1 LQSGATA
8 LEYARTSSPASK
20 LMTRTGPLSAITVLD
35 MSQGIAGPSCGGYF
49 AEHGARVIKIEPPE
63 GDWMRHL
70 GTRIDGMSSQAIAYN
85 RGKESLAID
94 LRKPEGRDV
103 ALKLAERAEVAIES
117 ARPGVFERLGLGFE
131 ALKARNPDIIYVSV
145 SGWGQRGPNR
155 ERPMVDTIGQAVSG
169 FMSAARSREGA
180 PVKVDVPFIDAFTG
194 LYAFQAASMA
204 LWGKAKGSGARH
216 IDISLMQAAAHV
228 QAPNILE
235 YGFVGRPPGLL
246 NPPAGNYRTKDG
258 WIAITLVNQA
268 QFEGI
273 CRAISRA
280 DVITDARFTTV
291 AGRKENVAALRA
303 ILDEALTTR
312 TTAEWV
318 GLFEKEGALASGINT
333 YSDWLTDPHVQA
345 VEAAPYYALADGGK
359 VPLPHLP
366 GQRRYDAPVPT
377 VGQHTRALLA
387 EVGMGSKAIDRLLAS
402 QLARQGGEEH

>member
-1 LQSGATA
+1 MMFLRVFMMS
-8 LEYARTSSPASK
+8 RN
-20 LMTRTGPLSAITVLD
+20 RPLSAITVLD

-49 AEHGARVIKIEPPE
+49 AEHGARVIKLEPPA

-94 LRKPEGRDV
+94 IRKPEGRDV
-103 ALKLAERAEVAIES
+103 ALKLAERADVAIES
-117 ARPGVFERLGLGFE
+117 ARPGVFDRLGLGFE

-155 ERPMVDTIGQAVSG
+155 ERPMVDTIGQAISG
-169 FMSAARSREGA
+169 FMAATRSREGA

-204 LWGKAKGSGARH
+204 LWGKVKGSGARH
-216 IDISLMQAAAHV
+216 IDISLMQSAAHV
-228 QAPNILE
+228 QSPNILE

-246 NPPAGNYRTKDG
+246 NPPAGNYRTRDG
-258 WIAITLVNQA
+258 FMAITLVNQA

-273 CRAISRA
+273 CRAAGRA
-280 DVITDARFTTV
+280 DIITDPRFTTV

-303 ILDEALTTR
+303 VLDEALVAR

-318 GLFEKEGALASGINT
+318 PIFEKEGALASGINT
-333 YSDWLTDPHVQA
+333 YGDWLADPHVQA
-345 VEAAPYYALADGGK
+345 IEAAPGYELSDGK
-359 VPLPHLP
+359 AVPLPHLP
-366 GQRRYDAPVPT
+366 GQVPNDARVPAI
-377 VGQHTRALLA
+377 GEHTRALLA
-387 EVGMGSKAIDRLLAS
+387 EAGMGAAAIDALLACK
-402 QLARQGGEEH
+402 LACQADEER

>member
-1 LQSGATA
+1 MPQSGS
-8 LEYARTSSPASK
+8 TS
-20 LMTRTGPLSAITVLD
+20 GPLAAITVLD

-70 GTRIDGMSSQAIAYN
+70 GTRIDAMSSQTIAYN
-85 RGKESLAID
+85 RGKESLALD
-94 LRKPEGRDV
+94 LRKPEGRDI
-103 ALKLAERAEVAIES
+103 ALKLAERADVVVES

-131 ALKARNPDIIYVSV
+131 AIKARNPDVIYVSV

-155 ERPMVDTIGQAVSG
+155 ERPMVDTIGQAISG
-169 FMSAARSREGA
+169 FMSATRARDGA

-216 IDISLMQAAAHV
+216 IDISLMQSAAHA
-228 QAPNILE
+228 QSPNILE

-246 NPPAGNYRTKDG
+246 NPPAGNYRTRDG

-273 CRAISRA
+273 CRAIERA
-280 DVITDARFTTV
+280 DVISDARFTTV
-291 AGRKENVAALRA
+291 AGRKEHVAALRD
-303 ILDEALTTR
+303 ILDEALAAR

-318 GLFEKEGALASGINT
+318 PIFEKEGALASAINT
-333 YSDWLTDPHVQA
+333 YGDWLEDPHVQA
-345 VEAAPYYALADGGK
+345 VEAAPGYPLSDGK
-359 VPLPHLP
+359 AVPLPHLP
-366 GQRRYDAPVPT
+366 GQKPNMATVPT
-377 VGQHTRALLA
+377 IGEHTRALLA
-387 EVGMGSKAIDRLLAS
+387 EAGMGAASIDALIASK
-402 QLARQGGEEH
+402 LARQASKER

>member
-1 LQSGATA
+1 MS
-8 LEYARTSSPASK
+8 RS
-20 LMTRTGPLSAITVLD
+20 GPLSAITVLD

-49 AEHGARVIKIEPPE
+49 AEHGARVIKLEPPE

-70 GTRIDGMSSQAIAYN
+70 GTRIDSMSSQTIAYN

-94 LRKPEGRDV
+94 IRKPEARDV
-103 ALKLAERAEVAIES
+103 ALKLAERADVAIES
-117 ARPGVFERLGLGFE
+117 ARPGVFDRLGLGFE
-131 ALKARNPDIIYVSV
+131 AVKVRNPDIIYVSV

-155 ERPMVDTIGQAVSG
+155 ERAMVDTIGQAISG
-169 FMSAARSREGA
+169 FMSATRSREGA

-216 IDISLMQAAAHV
+216 IDISLMQSAAHV
-228 QAPNILE
+228 QSPNILE

-246 NPPAGNYRTKDG
+246 NPPAGNYRTRDG
-258 WIAITLVNQA
+258 WIAITLVNQK

-273 CRAISRA
+273 CRAVDRA

-291 AGRKENVAALRA
+291 AGRKENVAALRT
-303 ILDEALTTR
+303 ILDDAFAAR

-318 GLFEKEGALASGINT
+318 PIFEKEGALASGINT
-333 YSDWLTDPHVQA
+333 YGDWLADTHVQA
-345 VEAAPYYALADGGK
+345 VEAAPAYALSDGGN

-366 GQRRYDAPVPT
+366 GQMPFDVPVPT
-377 VGQHTRALLA
+377 IGQHTRALLA
-387 EVGMGSKAIDRLLAS
+387 EAGMGAAAIDKLLAS
-402 QLARQGGEEH
+402 KLAHQAGEERRT

>member
-1 LQSGATA
+1 MPRS
-8 LEYARTSSPASK
+8 
-20 LMTRTGPLSAITVLD
+20 GPLSAITVLD
-35 MSQGIAGPSCGGYF
+35 MSQGIAGPSCAGYF
-49 AEHGARVIKIEPPE
+49 AEHGARVIKLEPPE

-94 LRKPEGRDV
+94 VRKPEGRDV
-103 ALKLAERAEVAIES
+103 ALKLAERADIAIES

-131 ALKARNPDIIYVSV
+131 DLKARNPDIIYVSV

-155 ERPMVDTIGQAVSG
+155 ERGMVDTIAQAASG
-169 FMSAARSREGA
+169 FMAATRSREGA

-216 IDISLMQAAAHV
+216 LDISLVQSAAHA
-228 QAPNILE
+228 QSANILE

-258 WIAITLVNQA
+258 FIAITLINQA

-273 CRAISRA
+273 CRAIGRA
-280 DVITDARFTTV
+280 DVIADPRFTSV
-291 AGRKENVAALRA
+291 ADRKENVTALRA
-303 ILDEALTTR
+303 ILDEAIPTR
-312 TTAEWV
+312 TTAEWCAI
-318 GLFEKEGALASGINT
+318 FDQENALSSGINT
-333 YSDWLTDPHVQA
+333 WGDWLADPHIQA
-345 VEAAPYYALADGGK
+345 VEAAPGYALSDGRT

-366 GQRRYDAPVPT
+366 GQVPFDAAVPAI
-377 VGQHTRALLA
+377 GAHTRALLSEA
-387 EVGMGSKAIDRLLAS
+387 GMGADAIEALLAAK
-402 QLARQGGEEH
+402 LARQAGEER

>member
-1 LQSGATA
+1 MIRTA
-8 LEYARTSSPASK
+8 PAS
-20 LMTRTGPLSAITVLD
+20 GPLSAITVLD

-70 GTRIDGMSSQAIAYN
+70 GTRIDGMSSQTIAYN
-85 RGKESLAID
+85 RGKESLALD

-103 ALKLAERAEVAIES
+103 ALKLAERADVAIES

-131 ALKARNPDIIYVSV
+131 AIKARNPDVIYVSV

-155 ERPMVDTIGQAVSG
+155 ERPMVDTIGQAISG
-169 FMSAARSREGA
+169 FMSATRSREGA

-216 IDISLMQAAAHV
+216 IDISLMQSAAHA
-228 QAPNILE
+228 QSPNILE

-246 NPPAGNYRTKDG
+246 NPPAGNYRTRDG

-273 CRAISRA
+273 CRAVGRA
-280 DVITDARFTTV
+280 DVIADARFTSV
-291 AGRKENVAALRA
+291 AGRKEHVAALRE
-303 ILDEALTTR
+303 ILDAALAPR

-318 GLFEKEGALASGINT
+318 PVFEKEGALASAINT
-333 YSDWLTDPHVQA
+333 YGDWLDDPQIKA
-345 VEAAPYYALADGGK
+345 VEAAPDYLLSDGK
-359 VPLPHLP
+359 AVPLPHLP
-366 GQRRYDAPVPT
+366 GQKPNMAAVPT
-377 VGQHTRALLA
+377 IGEHTRALLA
-387 EVGMGSKAIDRLLAS
+387 EAGMGATSIDALIASK
-402 QLARQGGEEH
+402 LARQAGEEH